1 MNKEKSKIK
10 ETLLV
15 RFGIDPKQS
24 EAVLSALI
32 ELKLLEP
39 KRTKQFCALSDFY
52 RRYGENGIKKTDL
65 IQQVGLDWGVSER
78 MVWRLTGVDRGKFG

>member
-1 MNKEKSKIK
+1 MNKEKSRIK

-24 EAVLSALI
+24 ESVISALM

-52 RRYGENGIKKTDL
+52 RRYGENDIKKTDL
-65 IQQVGLDWGVSER
+65 IQQVGSDWGVSER
-78 MVWRLTGVDRGKFG
+78 LIWRLVGVDRGRFG